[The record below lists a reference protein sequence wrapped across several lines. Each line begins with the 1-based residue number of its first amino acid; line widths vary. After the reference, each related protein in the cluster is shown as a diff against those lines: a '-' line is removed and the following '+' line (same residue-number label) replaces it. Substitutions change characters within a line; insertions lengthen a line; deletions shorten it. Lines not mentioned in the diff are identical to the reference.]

1 MRFQTCDSA
10 GISVSELPRALLRSS
25 LRLVLKRWVDI
36 LAGLFFIVL
45 CSPFFLILALL
56 VRIQVRGP
64 ILEPFECVGLHGERF
79 RMWRFKTSRKR
90 PVAGVL
96 GLETDSSRRTWI
108 VFGRTFRATS
118 LDRLPLLVNLVKG
131 QMSLIGPTRFLPR
144 GGRNYNVG
152 TNSSAFRCAR
162 ESPVS
167 GNCRVS
173 DRSPAQSGR
182 RLTCPIFPR
191 GRSRSIC

>member
-10 GISVSELPRALLRSS
+10 GISASELPRALLRSS
-25 LRLVLKRWVDI
+25 FRLVLKRWVDF

-118 LDRLPLLVNLVKG
+118 LDRLPLLDFDRLR
-131 QMSLIGPTRFLPR
+131 LLDLDLLPL
-144 GGRNYNVG
+144 
-152 TNSSAFRCAR
+152 R
-162 ESPVS
+162 EPE
-167 GNCRVS
+167 
-173 DRSPAQSGR
+173 P
-182 RLTCPIFPR
+182 LPLFEPEPPP
-191 GRSRSIC
+191 